1 MDTQQMFQ
9 ELDRLYAQGKL
20 DEAEEKMMGW
30 MKEGL
35 DSGNKSLC
43 LMMCNE
49 MEGLYR
55 NTGRVA
61 QAVDMADMAL
71 SLIAGMGLD
80 GSIHHGTTLLNAA
93 TARRMAGDVEKAL
106 SQYREAEAIFKNLGK
121 TDGYEMASLYN
132 NISQIY
138 QEQEEH
144 EKALESL
151 DKALELIKKMENS
164 EAEVATTHVNR
175 ALSLMALGRLDE
187 ADEELKE
194 SLTFYASPEG
204 VQSGHFGSAL
214 AAAGELAWRRG
225 NYDQAIGLLEKALMV
240 TQSRFGESDACAV
253 IRQNLEMI
261 KKEKEEKGIT
271 GAAPRAENAAAAGD
285 SGWQRRFGAP
295 DAGGDHPL
303 RRGSARRLSA
313 LPVPRGRILRA
324 DSPARRAHHD
334 SGRQLQYAARHP
346 PSCGF
351 DALPAD

>member
-1 MDTQQMFQ
+1 MGGFAVSLFVSKVPRHINEKNNRNKNKEGKERGIKMDTQQMFQ

-151 DKALELIKKMENS
+151 DKALEL
-164 EAEVATTHVNR
+164 
-175 ALSLMALGRLDE
+175 
-187 ADEELKE
+187 
-194 SLTFYASPEG
+194 
-204 VQSGHFGSAL
+204 
-214 AAAGELAWRRG
+214 
-225 NYDQAIGLLEKALMV
+225 
-240 TQSRFGESDACAV
+240 
-253 IRQNLEMI
+253 
-261 KKEKEEKGIT
+261 
-271 GAAPRAENAAAAGD
+271 
-285 SGWQRRFGAP
+285 
-295 DAGGDHPL
+295 L
-303 RRGSARRLSA
+303 RRDISSSLENRMPG
-313 LPVPRGRILRA
+313 
-324 DSPARRAHHD
+324 
-334 SGRQLQYAARHP
+334 
-346 PSCGF
+346 
-351 DALPAD
+351 

>member
-144 EKALESL
+144 EKALE
-151 DKALELIKKMENS
+151 LIKKMENS

-271 GAAPRAENAAAAGD
+271 GAADKGGNPSHCA
-285 SGWQRRFGAP
+285 SCQFK
-295 DAGGDHPL
+295 DAK
-303 RRGSARRLSA
+303 
-313 LPVPRGRILRA
+313 
-324 DSPARRAHHD
+324 
-334 SGRQLQYAARHP
+334 
-346 PSCGF
+346 F
-351 DALPAD
+351 

>member
-1 MDTQQMFQ
+1 
-9 ELDRLYAQGKL
+9 
-20 DEAEEKMMGW
+20 
-30 MKEGL
+30 MKKIIVIG
-35 DSGNKSLC
+35 G
-43 LMMCNE
+43 
-49 MEGLYR
+49 G
-55 NTGRVA
+55 A
-61 QAVDMADMAL
+61 
-71 SLIAGMGLD
+71 AGM
-80 GSIHHGTTLLNAA
+80 AA
-93 TARRMAGDVEKAL
+93 AIAA
-106 SQYREAEAIFKNLGK
+106 AEN
-121 TDGYEMASLYN
+121 
-132 NISQIY
+132 
-138 QEQEEH
+138 

-271 GAAPRAENAAAAGD
+271 GAADKKEDKGGNLSHCA
-285 SGWQRRFGAP
+285 SCQFK
-295 DAGGDHPL
+295 DAK
-303 RRGSARRLSA
+303 
-313 LPVPRGRILRA
+313 
-324 DSPARRAHHD
+324 
-334 SGRQLQYAARHP
+334 
-346 PSCGF
+346 F
-351 DALPAD
+351 

>member
-1 MDTQQMFQ
+1 MDTAKPQNPCTDLSEIRRWGAEGWEKGFAVSLFVSKVPRHINEKNNRNKNKEGKERGIKMDTQQMFQ
-9 ELDRLYAQGKL
+9 ELDHLYAQGKL
-20 DEAEEKMMGW
+20 DEAEEK
-30 MKEGL
+30 
-35 DSGNKSLC
+35 
-43 LMMCNE
+43 MMCNE

-271 GAAPRAENAAAAGD
+271 GDEGRTESTGGKQSHCA
-285 SGWQRRFGAP
+285 SCQFK
-295 DAGGDHPL
+295 DAK
-303 RRGSARRLSA
+303 
-313 LPVPRGRILRA
+313 
-324 DSPARRAHHD
+324 
-334 SGRQLQYAARHP
+334 
-346 PSCGF
+346 F
-351 DALPAD
+351 

>member
-151 DKALELIKKMENS
+151 DKALELIKNMENS

-271 GAAPRAENAAAAGD
+271 GAAFHVPDHSTDR
-285 SGWQRRFGAP
+285 SGSFHIAFYLTIKNLGI
-295 DAGGDHPL
+295 L
-303 RRGSARRLSA
+303 RISCQNSHLTHSFDRLSWFQ
-313 LPVPRGRILRA
+313 RQISDLRPIQRTKK
-324 DSPARRAHHD
+324 SNIRRTA
-334 SGRQLQYAARHP
+334 
-346 PSCGF
+346 SCK
-351 DALPAD
+351 PEI